1 MIWKIFKLALLK
13 KNFTFD
19 FFLNIQPSLVPH
31 LRDTLHK
38 MMIIWRT
45 GDDKCESVI
54 LAGMVWARF
63 TLADKEWN
71 SNRAETVA
79 GVRHG
84 QSCWSWSNWQGG
96 YRVARFDD
104 GQWGWR
110 GVGRGREK
118 NSLSSRLP
126 GSLVGR
132 ADVRKSILKLIEA
145 YRVITT
151 RWRRAP
157 PWIRRAIYTDFPRSL
172 ESFMRSRKDGWTVF
186 DPLWRAK
193 NLYNCIDRTNE
204 RFCLS

>member
-1 MIWKIFKLALLK
+1 MK
-13 KNFTFD
+13 KYFTFD
-19 FFLNIQPSLVPH
+19 FFLNIEPSPVHH
-31 LRDTLHK
+31 LRDTLYK
-38 MMIIWRT
+38 MMITRRT

-54 LAGMVWARF
+54 LIEMVWARF
-63 TLADKEWN
+63 TLADREWN

-84 QSCWSWSNWQGG
+84 RSCWSWSNWQGG

-104 GQWGWR
+104 GQWGRR

-145 YRVITT
+145 YRIITDEMT
-151 RWRRAP
+151 KSP
-157 PWIRRAIYTDFPRSL
+157 PLNS
-172 ESFMRSRKDGWTVF
+172 MR
-186 DPLWRAK
+186 
-193 NLYNCIDRTNE
+193 YIH
-204 RFCLS
+204 RFCSLTHFFARIVYAIS